1 MLLLASDAVILN
13 LSDAQFF
20 VSEVVGVVGDEASPL
35 LPQKMVLVATVQ
47 SVLPLKISGP
57 VNALF
62 RANRQFMNITSWTS
76 RVPFAIHTAPPL
88 PVSLELLAKIL
99 FTATNLQ
106 ESETFSLASK
116 KIPTPA
122 PFAVSL
128 GLVLLLCV
136 MFPATMEF
144 MIVMLA
150 PAEKMPPPWMPE
162 LFITRHLLRVMSMPY
177 AKIPP
182 P

>member
-20 VSEVVGVVGDEASPL
+20 VSEVVGVVGDEASPS

-47 SVLPLKISGP
+47 PVLPLKISGP

-62 RANRQFMNITSWTS
+62 RAKRQFMNITSWTS

-88 PVSLELLAKIL
+88 PVSLELLAKML
-99 FTATNLQ
+99 FIATNLQ
-106 ESETFSLASK
+106 SLTSFQASK

-122 PFAVSL
+122 PFAVSS
-128 GLVLLLCV
+128 GLSLLYCV

-162 LFITRHLLRVMSMPY
+162 LFITRHLLSVMSMPY
-177 AKIPP
+177 TKIPP

>member
-1 MLLLASDAVILN
+1 MLLLLSDAVILN

-20 VSEVVGVVGDEASPL
+20 VSEVVGDEASPS

-47 SVLPLKISGP
+47 PDLPLKISGP
-57 VNALF
+57 SDALF
-62 RANRQFMNITSWTS
+62 RAKRQFMNITSWS
-76 RVPFAIHTAPPL
+76 LRVSFAIHTAPPL

-106 ESETFSLASK
+106 GETFSQASK
-116 KIPTPA
+116 KKPTPA